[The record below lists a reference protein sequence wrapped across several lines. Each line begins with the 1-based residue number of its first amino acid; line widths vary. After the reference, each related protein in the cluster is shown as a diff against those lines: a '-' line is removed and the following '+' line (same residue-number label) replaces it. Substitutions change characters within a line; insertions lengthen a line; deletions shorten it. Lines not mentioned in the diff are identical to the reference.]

1 MKLKKKEESNNEIDF
16 EFNNDNLSDDL
27 NDIIINKEKVRE
39 SDDKKRVEPLKK
51 EIDNLDE
58 EIFEIKTKLKEML
71 KK

>member
-1 MKLKKKEESNNEIDF
+1 MKLKQNEESNNEIDF

-27 NDIIINKEKVRE
+27 NDIIINKEKIRE